1 MSRTRTAMAPL
12 TVLLAPMSPRQG
24 PGGATRKGR
33 SSGRASA
40 RTAGRPST
48 SSGRYTPPI
57 PRSVKVS
64 PKWMGPLILALL
76 VLGALT
82 IVLNYFNVLPG
93 SPTNWYLLGGI
104 GLIATGFVVAT
115 QYH

>member
-1 MSRTRTAMAPL
+1 MAG
-12 TVLLAPMSPRQG
+12 RQG

-33 SSGRASA
+33 SSGRA
-40 RTAGRPST
+40 AGRAST

-64 PKWMGPLILALL
+64 PKWMGPLILVLL
-76 VLGALT
+76 ILGALM
-82 IVLNYFNVLPG
+82 IVLNYFDQLPA

-104 GLIATGFVVAT
+104 ALIAGGFVTAT
-115 QYH
+115 QYR

>member
-1 MSRTRTAMAPL
+1 
-12 TVLLAPMSPRQG
+12 MSPAGKHG

-33 SSGRASA
+33 SSGRATGRA
-40 RTAGRPST
+40 MVRPATA
-48 SSGRYTPPI
+48 SGRYTPPI

-64 PKWMGPLILALL
+64 PRWMGPLILALL
-76 VLGALT
+76 MLGALM
-82 IVLNYFNVLPG
+82 IVLNYFDVLPS

-104 GLIATGFVVAT
+104 AMIAGGFVVAT

>member
-1 MSRTRTAMAPL
+1 MAG
-12 TVLLAPMSPRQG
+12 RQG

-33 SSGRASA
+33 SSGRATG
-40 RTAGRPST
+40 RGAGRPST
-48 SSGRYTPPI
+48 ATGRYTPPI

-64 PKWMGPLILALL
+64 PKWMGLLILALL
-76 VLGALT
+76 ILGAFV
-82 IVLNYFNVLPG
+82 IVFNYFDVLPA

-104 GLIATGFVVAT
+104 GLIAGGFVVAT